1 MGVEGRLEAI
11 LDEFPVD
18 VSSTKVV
25 DVPGLDRA
33 RLYEVDLGSGLMPG
47 DMGVD
52 ACYILD
58 SEAGMTV
65 ACHPHLVGA
74 ELAELC
80 LGCADDLWTSLRG
93 LALLGDGDYSILNI
107 LRGSSGYRVSEAS
120 PPGTPVISVR
130 TEYSE
135 DGYRAHSD
143 DSRRVRV
150 TYSDLDSRGLGAP
163 STLIVPD
170 TFATGRSAEA
180 ALTHLFG
187 EGVEPERV
195 VLYGFT
201 AIPALERLGL
211 LCAGWG
217 VEMVTFSVCDI
228 TQLASNH
235 YDMPVYGLD
244 ESLWESSGELRR
256 LGSIIDVETLRR
268 FMPRYIAGLDQPGD
282 WSERHLDLFDGDGV
296 VSGDVAGHLLK
307 SIGLVESLVG
317 LNSGQPWY
325 DGWHGEIAEAELRR
339 LRDALLGCS

>member
-18 VSSTKVV
+18 VSSTEVV
-25 DVPGLDRA
+25 DVPGLDGA
-33 RLYEVDLGSGLMPG
+33 RVYEVDLGSGLMPV
-47 DMGVD
+47 DVGVD

-65 ACHPHLVGA
+65 ACHPYLVGA

-80 LGCADDLWTSLRG
+80 LGCAVDLGTSLKWLG
-93 LALLGDGDYSILNI
+93 LLGDGGYAILNI

-120 PPGTPVISVR
+120 PPDTPVVSVR

-143 DSRRVRV
+143 DSRRVEV
-150 TYSDLDSRGLGAP
+150 TYSDLVHGSDNP
-163 STLIVPD
+163 STLIIPD

-180 ALTHLFG
+180 ALTHLLD

-217 VEMVTFSVCDI
+217 VELVSFSICDV

-244 ESLWESSGELRR
+244 ESLWESRGELKR
-256 LGSIIDVETLRR
+256 LGSIVDLETLRR
-268 FMPRYIAGLDQPGD
+268 FMPRYVAGLDQPGD
-282 WSERHLDLFDGDGV
+282 WSERHLDLYDGTSV
-296 VSGDVAGHLLK
+296 VPGDVAGHLRK

-317 LNSGQPWY
+317 LNSRQPWY
-325 DGWHGEIAEAELRR
+325 DGWHGEIAEAELGR
-339 LRDALLGCS
+339 LRAALLGFS